1 MTRRRWGWYVAIIKG
16 FGVKGLELTGET
28 RQAASSV
35 SPTVTLLNRL
45 VRAVLLIVAV
55 WAGAMVSLWLIAER
69 TRATTATE
77 TSVSLLHTVLR
88 AEERRLGLTARDYVW
103 WDESIRNILVDFDP
117 DWADNNIGRYLHEAF
132 DITLSL
138 VIAGD
143 GRLIYG
149 ARDGARLVPPD
160 ASALSAGFGAL
171 VDEARA
177 DRVDLLP
184 RWVAGTALL
193 DGVPV
198 LVAVS
203 PFTPERPDSPPTPDS
218 NAVLVLA
225 RPLDADWVGTLG
237 QDYHLDGLALR
248 PVDAP
253 MPAGH
258 TADTRLI
265 TRDGVALAAL
275 SWQPRIPGDRVD
287 TNVLVTM
294 SVLSVVMMALLAVFL
309 SRARRLARRLAE
321 DEAARTEQAQALA
334 ESEERLRLVVAN
346 APVLLVVSD
355 RDGDILLMEGGA
367 HGLRDALPDAEAG
380 APFAHTL
387 DRMPALADIVRR
399 AERGQTAHGE
409 VTSGAHTLEVACAPL
424 RDRHGHRCG
433 VVAVLVDISER
444 KTMENTLRRA
454 LDELT
459 RSNGELERFAYV
471 ASHDLQEPVR
481 TLVGYAQ
488 LIRRRYDDHL
498 DDDGRTFLSYIENGA
513 LRMRSLV
520 QGLLTYSR
528 LGAEAALPEP
538 VDAGTSL
545 ASALDNMAAMVREA
559 GASIVAGRLPVVH
572 AEPLQLMQV
581 FQNLIG
587 NALKFRHPDRRP
599 QITITAEPAREGWQ
613 ITVRDNGIGIPA
625 DSLHTIFG
633 LFKRLHG
640 PTVYPG
646 TGVGLAICQRII
658 ERSGGRIWATSD
670 GESGAAFHFILPAVP
685 DGSANPGGGNG
696 DVPAMP
702 KLLPQV

>member
-35 SPTVTLLNRL
+35 SPTVTLLSRL

-77 TSVSLLHTVLR
+77 ASVSLLHTVLR

-149 ARDGARLVPPD
+149 AREGVRLVPPD

-237 QDYHLDGLALR
+237 QDYQLDGLALR

-520 QGLLTYSR
+520 QGLLSYSR

-587 NALKFRHPDRRP
+587 NALKFRHRDRRP